1 MSLDVDFRFQAPD
14 ARAPGA
20 FAVAREGLGPL
31 ARPIVHVLD
40 RRDPVVAAALQ
51 AVVLPRPERDLLAG
65 IHHAG
70 RRAELTARRAALR
83 LAIGAALGLA
93 PPLVPLGRGP
103 AGEPVVTGFGLH
115 VSASSRGHR
124 LAVGLWN
131 LPVGVD
137 VEGPIAEAAL
147 PRAMMHVREIAL
159 VEAAAVADQP
169 VTAALV
175 WAAKEAAWKA
185 AAMPITRD
193 PRGFAVTIDATGEVT
208 VEDPGQPAT
217 GGIALWLPEIDG
229 AVAVVVAG
237 APAAPAVAADGAK
250 R

>member
-20 FAVAREGLGPL
+20 FAVARDGLVPL

-40 RRDPVVAAALQ
+40 RRDPAVATALQ

-65 IHHAG
+65 IHHAE

-83 LAIGAALGLA
+83 LAVGATLGLA
-93 PPLVPLGRGP
+93 PPLVPLARGP

-131 LPVGVD
+131 RPIGVD

-147 PRAMMHVREIAL
+147 PRVMMHRREIAA
-159 VEAAAVADQP
+159 VEAAAEADRT

-185 AAMPITRD
+185 STMPIARD
-193 PRGFAVTIDATGEVT
+193 PQDFAVAVDATGQVT
-208 VEDPGQPAT
+208 VEDPGRPAT
-217 GGIALWLPEIDG
+217 GGIALWLPRIDG
-229 AVAVVVAG
+229 AIAVVVS
-237 APAAPAVAADGAK
+237 V
-250 R
+250 